1 MKMLLCA
8 AIQSIFTK
16 TNTLPINLQIEKTGL
31 LTPMNITMS
40 QKVRCIFLP
49 LNRGLFLSQISTKL
63 ATNNRKNRFIFLHFA
78 AFFGNFIPFGVFFSN
93 SDASFGLVAYRN
105 LRCASDL
112 KGMAVN
118 FTTNV
123 RFKCPFVQSALVYRS
138 SHHKRWPL
146 RLPLQSDCLNL

>member
-1 MKMLLCA
+1 MPHFVPNICQ
-8 AIQSIFTK
+8 IRDSI
-16 TNTLPINLQIEKTGL
+16 
-31 LTPMNITMS
+31 S
-40 QKVRCIFLP
+40 
-49 LNRGLFLSQISTKL
+49 
-63 ATNNRKNRFIFLHFA
+63 AKNRLTAFYLV

-123 RFKCPFVQSALVYRS
+123 RFKCPFVQSASVYR
-138 SHHKRWPL
+138 
-146 RLPLQSDCLNL
+146 N